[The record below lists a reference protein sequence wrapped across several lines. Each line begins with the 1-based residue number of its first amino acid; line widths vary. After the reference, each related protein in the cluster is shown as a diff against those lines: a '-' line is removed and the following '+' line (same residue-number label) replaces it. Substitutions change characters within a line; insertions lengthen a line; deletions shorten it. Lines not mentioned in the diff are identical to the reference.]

1 MKRHIVAIF
10 FFVFSAIL
18 PVFLKGQGG
27 GLDAEIGFQYV
38 KAEYLFET
46 NRFEECIQEY
56 NQVIAKN
63 PAYKDA
69 LVKRATAKFNLA
81 AYKGAKMDALQ
92 SIDLTGITASA
103 AFVLGRSEHAMG
115 NDDAAIPSLSA
126 AIALDPKVEY
136 LELRASL
143 YEKSQLLLKA
153 CHDYNEAAKL
163 GSAVG
168 EQKSRQL
175 CGGYSK
181 PKTTP
186 PVLKPKPQ
194 PQESEPQADNQPDD
208 NTTVPADNGTNEQ
221 PENPD
226 TSANEEPAHDPTV
239 PGEDDFVQGVDIDEE
254 LSIDIYGQGLGRRK
268 ITLTPSILII
278 ADESGTVTL
287 DICVN
292 NLGEVTKAEFN
303 AEKSTIAKKSMVNLA
318 LRKAKEFTFEKSV
331 FTNQCGYMVFKVKA
345 N

>member
-10 FFVFSAIL
+10 FVVFSVTI
-18 PVFLKGQGG
+18 PVFLTGQGG

-38 KAEYLFET
+38 KADYLFET
-46 NRFEECIQEY
+46 NRFEECIHEY
-56 NQVIAKN
+56 SQVIAKN

-92 SIDLTGITASA
+92 SIDLKGITAA
-103 AFVLGRSEHAMG
+103 AAYILGRSEHAMG

-143 YEKSQLLLKA
+143 YEKSQLLLNA
-153 CHDYNEAAKL
+153 CQDYNDAAKL
-163 GSAVG
+163 GSAIG

-181 PKTTP
+181 PKANP

-194 PQESEPQADNQPDD
+194 PQESEPQADNQTDD
-208 NTTVPADNGTNEQ
+208 KTTVPSDNGTNEQ
-221 PENPD
+221 PDNAD
-226 TSANEEPAHDPTV
+226 NSANEEPVNDPTI
-239 PGEDDFVQGVDIDEE
+239 PGEDDFVQRVNIDDE
-254 LSIDIYGQGLGRRK
+254 LSIEIYGQALGRRN
-268 ITLTPSILII
+268 ITVTPSILII
-278 ADESGTVTL
+278 ADESGNVTL

-318 LRKAKEFTFEKSV
+318 LRKAKEFTFEKSM